1 MLTANQ
7 YFVYTTNYKVY
18 MSDDKTSII
27 FRIERDLK
35 EEFEK
40 IAQGTERTVSQY
52 LRAFIKDTVRKH
64 QQANANA
71 PESIKRPQPAPD
83 TTQAEKIA
91 PRPKKGQ
98 KMDRMPPRKSAK

>member
-1 MLTANQ
+1 
-7 YFVYTTNYKVY
+7 
-18 MSDDKTSII
+18 MSDDKTNII

-35 EEFEK
+35 EEFEQ

-64 QQANANA
+64 REAHAIA
-71 PESIKRPQPAPD
+71 PESIKREKAVPD
-83 TTQAEKIA
+83 TSPPGKTA

-98 KMDRMPPRKSAK
+98 KLNSIPPRKNAK